1 LEKIA
6 PQWASESDYRRK
18 RAFALTFHL
27 LGIPNKTI
35 SEFFGYSRY
44 GVRRFVRRFKRN
56 EFDQLFGR
64 PRAREKKHERKDLKD
79 RLFSVMHA
87 PPASFDVNRTTW
99 TIDLLRDVLEESGVL
114 IGKNTISKMIRSEGY
129 NFRKTREVL
138 TSNDPLYR
146 EKLARITRILRR
158 LGPADRFFSIDE
170 YGPFSVKERG
180 GRRRVRKGEYPTI
193 PQYHDSKG
201 FIIVTAALEL
211 ASNQV
216 THFYSGKKDTQE
228 MITLLHVL
236 LDRYGDC
243 RRTACRSPVRQ
254 TRASHATISSLTRR
268 PIDGRVYLATR
279 SAGHQGPKSA
289 SLNLSPHSRKQQALM
304 RATDT
309 GRAEQTRVGIMDSET
324 VRSLGLC
331 AIEKVGAFRV
341 RDGAIKR
348 D

>member
-1 LEKIA
+1 
-6 PQWASESDYRRK
+6 
-18 RAFALTFHL
+18 
-27 LGIPNKTI
+27 
-35 SEFFGYSRY
+35 
-44 GVRRFVRRFKRN
+44 
-56 EFDQLFGR
+56 
-64 PRAREKKHERKDLKD
+64 
-79 RLFSVMHA
+79 MHA

-114 IGKNTISKMIRSEGY
+114 TGKNTISKMIRSEGY

-243 RRTACRSPVRQ
+243 RR
-254 TRASHATISSLTRR
+254 L
-268 PIDGRVYLATR
+268 YL
-279 SAGHQGPKSA
+279 SWDSA
-289 SLNLSPHSRKQQALM
+289 SWHSSKKFLGEVRRINSRSYRNTYQTPMVKLAPLPARAQFLNVIESMFSGMSQAIIHNSNYASVDAAKLAIDKYFAKRNLHFQRYPKRAGNKIWGDELVASKFSPSNNCEHPRFM
-304 RATDT
+304 RLA
-309 GRAEQTRVGIMDSET
+309 
-324 VRSLGLC
+324 
-331 AIEKVGAFRV
+331 AIR
-341 RDGAIKR
+341 
-348 D
+348 